1 MKILYHHRTL
11 GDGAE
16 GIHVSAMVQAFR
28 DLDHAVQVSA
38 LIGGATNVSTTRT
51 RVLTRLRR
59 AVPNV
64 AYETMELGYSFVGRR
79 SLIRAITGWRP
90 DLIYERYTLFNYAG
104 VLAAARAGLPIV
116 LEVNA
121 PLAHE
126 RTVYERLTLKRLA
139 KRSERQIC
147 SRADLVVAVSTPLK
161 QYLVHEGVPADRI
174 IVVPNGA
181 DPSVFKPD
189 EKARLEVRRRHHIP
203 PEAII
208 IGFTGILRPWHGV
221 DMLVRALA
229 LLAQRPPAAPCYLLI
244 VGDGPSRPDIERIAV
259 DSGVR
264 QRVVVTGRVPHD
276 QIPAYVAAFDVA
288 VSPRATFYA
297 SPMKVPEYM
306 AAGTAVVAPDMPN
319 LTDLITDGVNGT
331 LFAAESVDALA
342 GALHSLMSDAR
353 RRQNLSCAARA
364 SILNRRTWRHN
375 AAAVL
380 RTLAEVR
387 ACA

>member
-1 MKILYHHRTL
+1 
-11 GDGAE
+11 
-16 GIHVSAMVQAFR
+16 
-28 DLDHAVQVSA
+28 
-38 LIGGATNVSTTRT
+38 
-51 RVLTRLRR
+51 
-59 AVPNV
+59 
-64 AYETMELGYSFVGRR
+64 
-79 SLIRAITGWRP
+79 
-90 DLIYERYTLFNYAG
+90 
-104 VLAAARAGLPIV
+104 
-116 LEVNA
+116 
-121 PLAHE
+121 
-126 RTVYERLTLKRLA
+126 
-139 KRSERQIC
+139 
-147 SRADLVVAVSTPLK
+147 
-161 QYLVHEGVPADRI
+161 
-174 IVVPNGA
+174 
-181 DPSVFKPD
+181 
-189 EKARLEVRRRHHIP
+189 
-203 PEAII
+203 
-208 IGFTGILRPWHGV
+208 
-221 DMLVRALA
+221 
-229 LLAQRPPAAPCYLLI
+229 
-244 VGDGPSRPDIERIAV
+244 
-259 DSGVR
+259 
-264 QRVVVTGRVPHD
+264 VVVTGRVPHD